1 MKCSTRRV
9 FSASAL
15 CSLVVQ
21 LLLVMGP
28 TTMAQT
34 KGRKQKYNVVCIIA
48 DDLRPELGAY
58 GVQGIKTPNI
68 DALAKRATR
77 FDRAY
82 AQYPVCNPSRSSFLT
97 GRYPTET
104 KVLNN
109 NDYFRRIDP
118 STVTLP
124 QYFKNNGY
132 ATLRTG
138 KIFHGGID
146 DQVSWTE
153 GGEPTDPNITERG
166 NPNFKPTRQAN
177 SDPAQAQAETAGVN
191 IADSNSDR
199 IIVLD
204 GDGESHGDY
213 KAASRAVNFIEK
225 YKAQPFFLAVGFVKP
240 HSPPTAPKKFFDMY
254 DVDKIPLPVDF
265 GTTPKALP
273 GAPEISISPRNADL
287 FIGRPS
293 PPDLSRE
300 MKRAYWASTS
310 FMDAQVGRV
319 LEALDKN
326 GLRDNTIVV
335 FFGDHGYHLG
345 EKGKWSK
352 AYSLYE
358 LGLRVPLLIAVP
370 GQKAASSKRVVE
382 LLDLYPTLAELTGL
396 PKPDRQSGASI
407 APLVKEP
414 NADFDRPAY
423 SVTVYGK
430 SLGRSI
436 RTAKWHYVEW
446 DDGKSGRM
454 LYATED
460 DPHELK
466 NLAEDPKYSKIVDEM
481 KKILARMP

>member
-1 MKCSTRRV
+1 MKSLHRR
-9 FSASAL
+9 FLSACGL
-15 CSLVVQ
+15 CSM
-21 LLLVMGP
+21 LLQIILALGP
-28 TTMAQT
+28 EATAQP
-34 KGRKQKYNVVCIIA
+34 KGRKKYNVVFIIA

-58 GVQGIKTPNI
+58 GVPGIKTPNI
-68 DALAKRATR
+68 DGLAARSTR

-82 AQYPVCNPSRSSFLT
+82 TQYPVCNPSRSSFLT

-132 ATLRTG
+132 STLRTG

-166 NPNFKPTRQAN
+166 NPNFRPAQQSQ
-177 SDPAQAQAETAGVN
+177 SDPAQAQTAGVN
-191 IADSNSDR
+191 TADRGSDR
-199 IIVLD
+199 IVVLE
-204 GDGESHGDY
+204 GEGETHGDY
-213 KAASRAVNFIEK
+213 RAATRAVNFIQK
-225 YKAQPFFLAVGFVKP
+225 YKDQPFFLAVGFVKP
-240 HSPPTAPKKFFDMY
+240 HSPPTAPKKYFDLY
-254 DVDKIPLPVDF
+254 DVNKIPLPVDF
-265 GTTPKALP
+265 GTSPKALA

-287 FIGRPS
+287 FIGRES
-293 PPDLSRE
+293 PPELSRE

-319 LEALDKN
+319 LEALEKN
-326 GLRDNTIVV
+326 GLRDDTIIV

-358 LGLRVPLLIAVP
+358 LGLRVPLLIAMP
-370 GQKAASSKRVVE
+370 NQKGQASKRVVE
-382 LLDLYPTLAELTGL
+382 LLDLYPTLAELCDL
-396 PKPDRQSGASI
+396 PKPDRQSGESI
-407 APLVKEP
+407 ARVVKSP
-414 NADFDRPAY
+414 NAAFDRPAY

-430 SLGRSI
+430 SFGRSI
-436 RTAKWHYVEW
+436 RTSKWHYVEW
-446 DDGKSGRM
+446 DEGKSGRM
-454 LYATED
+454 LYAVED

-466 NLAEDPKYSKIVDEM
+466 NLSEDPKYASVVSDM
-481 KKILARMP
+481 KALLAKKP